1 MNAPDNNVQIHNL
14 IVSDTSSH
22 NERWVSMKIDI
33 GNGKILGTKEVSS
46 NGQIS
51 GFTEYAGREVLV
63 VLPEDD
69 TSVEPDAR
77 EVLEEIKHATQE
89 HMRVAFEEY
98 EEAKKRF
105 QGPQEAARSF
115 LEDNAPRSFKGLYG
129 RIETWLEDQ
138 ATSAEDRVKD
148 AIEYEDR
155 PGRDGHGLET
165 RSPTPSTEESS

>member
-1 MNAPDNNVQIHNL
+1 
-14 IVSDTSSH
+14 
-22 NERWVSMKIDI
+22 MKIDI
-33 GNGKILGTKEVSS
+33 GNGKILGTKQVSS

-69 TSVEPDAR
+69 TSLEPDAR
-77 EVLEEIKHATQE
+77 EVLEGIKLATRE

-105 QGPQEAARSF
+105 QGPQDAARSF

-129 RIETWLEDQ
+129 RIEDWLEEQ

-155 PGRDGHGLET
+155 PGRDGHDLPSRSSST
-165 RSPTPSTEESS
+165 RTEESS